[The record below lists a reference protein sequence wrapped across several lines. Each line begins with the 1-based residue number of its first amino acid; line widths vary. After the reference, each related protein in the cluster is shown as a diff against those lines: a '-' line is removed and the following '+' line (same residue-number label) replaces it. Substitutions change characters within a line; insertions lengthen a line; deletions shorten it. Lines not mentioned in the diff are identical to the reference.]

1 MIMQVAAA
9 AGGYGYGG
17 RRRVWRKGRLARR
30 SPLTEFGVVTAA
42 NVGLEGM
49 LGGERGVYGVR

>member
-17 RRRVWRKGRLARR
+17 RRRVWEKRAAPAALA
-30 SPLTEFGVVTAA
+30 P
-42 NVGLEGM
+42 N
-49 LGGERGVYGVR
+49 